1 MSLNVSVTKV
11 HLTSD
16 QWSQN
21 LQASLNRAMATTAG
35 SGTLSDVYAS
45 AQRLRLE
52 LSSGIEQLERAE
64 SMSQSDPLRGTPDYG
79 VANGSMASA
88 VSVNM
93 TGEMAQQLRSKLH
106 DLQRCCAEME
116 NLWRGHY
123 NRAQRDL
130 WKRYASRNH
139 GTLLTDMTVQT

>member
-1 MSLNVSVTKV
+1 
-11 HLTSD
+11 
-16 QWSQN
+16 
-21 LQASLNRAMATTAG
+21 MATPG

-52 LSSGIEQLERAE
+52 LSSGIEQIERAE
-64 SMSQSDPLRGTPDYG
+64 SMSQTDPLRVTPDYG
-79 VANGSMASA
+79 FADGSMASA
-88 VSVNM
+88 VNVNM

-130 WKRYASRNH
+130 WKRYAYGSH
-139 GTLLTDMTVQT
+139 GITP